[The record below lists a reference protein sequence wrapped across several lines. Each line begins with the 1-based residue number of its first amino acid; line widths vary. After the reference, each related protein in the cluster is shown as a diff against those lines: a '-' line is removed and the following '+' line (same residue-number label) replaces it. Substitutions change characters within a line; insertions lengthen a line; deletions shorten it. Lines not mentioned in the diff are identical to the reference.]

1 MKMEAVVEV
10 VKNNI
15 MFREMLLTPC
25 CSPSSGEI
33 SGCVRCCGCAALR
46 GGQRWVNVLNET
58 KIEKSI
64 THPNTLST
72 QYFSF

>member
-10 VKNNI
+10 VKNQLCV
-15 MFREMLLTPC
+15 RKMLLTPC
-25 CSPSSGEI
+25 CSLSSGEI

-46 GGQRWVNVLNET
+46 GGQRWVCVLNET

-72 QYFSF
+72 QFFSF